1 MNERNREEKGK
12 LKTALF
18 RRAVGYDTTEVVEE
32 FAETEEGE
40 QRLTKRKVTTKNV
53 PPDISAAK
61 LLLELEE
68 EGEKKYDLSF
78 LSDEELQREKER
90 LLSDLSRLQGGG
102 ESEQGGR
109 EK

>member
-68 EGEKKYDLSF
+68 GEKKYDLSF
-78 LSDEELQREKER
+78 LSDEELRREKER
-90 LLSDLSRLQGGG
+90 LLSVLSRLQGGG
-102 ESEQGGR
+102 ESEKGGR

>member
-1 MNERNREEKGK
+1 M
-12 LKTALF
+12 
-18 RRAVGYDTTEVVEE
+18 
-32 FAETEEGE
+32 
-40 QRLTKRKVTTKNV
+40 TKRKVTTKNV

-78 LSDEELQREKER
+78 LSDEELRREKER
-90 LLSDLSRLQGGG
+90 LLSVLSRLQGGG
-102 ESEQGGR
+102 ESEKGGR